1 MRRALRAGSILG
13 AITVGLTVMS
23 TLILLV
29 MLQSQAVVFETA
41 YTINLICY
49 AVAAFRAVRFTN
61 HPDLATLDALVAA
74 TWAGALGT
82 VLQAGLLGTLD
93 SGILIAVGV
102 MLLIEWITALIVAPV
117 CGWAGLVSR
126 KLVPVRA
133 EHEAGVA
140 AAQSAVAPSGDAT
153 AA

>member
-13 AITVGLTVMS
+13 AITVGLTVIS

-29 MLQSQAVVFETA
+29 VHQSQAVVFEAA

-49 AVAAFRAVRFTN
+49 AVAAFRAVRYTN
-61 HPDLATLDALVAA
+61 RPDLATLDTLVAA

-82 VLQAGLLGTLD
+82 VLQAALLGTLD
-93 SGILIAVGV
+93 GSIPIAAGV
-102 MLLIEWITALIVAPV
+102 MLIIEWITALIVAPI
-117 CGWAGLVSR
+117 CGWAGLLSR
-126 KLVPVRA
+126 NLVPVRVERA
-133 EHEAGVA
+133 AGAAPLA
-140 AAQSAVAPSGDAT
+140 AAQRSDAP

>member
-13 AITVGLTVMS
+13 AVTVGLTVIS
-23 TLILLV
+23 TLILLL
-29 MLQSQAVVFETA
+29 MHQTQAVVFETA

-61 HPDLATLDALVAA
+61 HPELATMDALVAA

-82 VLQAGLLGTLD
+82 VLQAALLGTLD
-93 SGILIAVGV
+93 DGILIAVGV
-102 MLLIEWITALIVAPV
+102 MLVIEWITALVVAPIF
-117 CGWAGLVSR
+117 GWAGLTSR
-126 KLVPVRA
+126 KFVPVRA
-133 EHEAGVA
+133 ERA
-140 AAQSAVAPSGDAT
+140 AALAATSPAVAPSGDAT